1 MRTKL
6 TRRAAVATL
15 FALGLAPAAAF
26 AQDYPKQKPI
36 TLIVAQA
43 AGSATDQ
50 MARILSAKLSSVL
63 GQQIVIDNRAG
74 GGGVIGSQMVA
85 DAAPDGYTL
94 LLASISTHG
103 INPALYKT
111 LPYKAVE
118 GFTPIGWT
126 GFTANL
132 IVVNAE
138 LPVKTLA
145 ELVEYSKKNPD
156 KLTVATAGNGSS
168 QHLATELLKARTGM
182 QVLHVP
188 YKGSGPMSTAVMSG
202 EASWMMPAIPT
213 GLTAVRSGKVRPLAV
228 SSKARSAKLPDVPTI
243 AETVADYE
251 VTTWYGLMGPAKLPA
266 NVVETLNAAIKTSLA
281 DPDVRAKLEAAGLE
295 GRFSTPAEFG
305 EFVKAE
311 IDRWTKVAADANIKA
326 D

>member
-1 MRTKL
+1 
-6 TRRAAVATL
+6 
-15 FALGLAPAAAF
+15 
-26 AQDYPKQKPI
+26 
-36 TLIVAQA
+36 
-43 AGSATDQ
+43 

-63 GQQIVIDNRAG
+63 GQQIVVDNRAG
-74 GGGVIGSQMVA
+74 GGGVIGAQMVA

-103 INPALYKT
+103 INPALYKS
-111 LPYKAVE
+111 LPYKPVE

-132 IVVNAE
+132 LVVNAE
-138 LPVKTLA
+138 VPVKTLA
-145 ELVEYSKKNPD
+145 ELIDYSKKNPD

-168 QHLATELLKARTGM
+168 QHLAAELLKARSGL
-182 QVLHVP
+182 QALHVP

-202 EASWMMPAIPT
+202 EASMMLPAVPT
-213 GLTAVRSGKVRPLAV
+213 GLTAVRSGKVKPIAISTKERAKNLA
-228 SSKARSAKLPDVPTI
+228 DVPTI
-243 AETVADYE
+243 NETVADFE

-266 NVVETLNAAIKTSLA
+266 SIVDTLNAAIKTSLA

-305 EFVKAE
+305 TFVKDE
-311 IDRWTKVAADANIKA
+311 IARWTKVAADANIKA